1 MRGSFSWGSLGG
13 SVLVSSVIYTH
24 KGVGCDCAGGDRE
37 DGEEDGDGR
46 GGGPQADPPHPA
58 PAPEQVPGL
67 LPRDQ
72 GQCQC
77 RKIPF
82 KSNNID
88 LTHALKHEGIC
99 ASSELLAE

>member
-1 MRGSFSWGSLGG
+1 MRGSFSLGG
-13 SVLVSSVIYTH
+13 R
-24 KGVGCDCAGGDRE
+24 GVWGGGGVYLLAALFIPTTGVVCDCAGGDRE

-46 GGGPQADPPHPA
+46 GGGPQADPPHTA

-67 LPRDQ
+67 VPRDQ

-82 KSNNID
+82 
-88 LTHALKHEGIC
+88 
-99 ASSELLAE
+99 